1 MSSLMSSYT
10 EPVEQSIDVVLMD
23 VKNIGNMI
31 LGYADYSYSQ
41 KFLCKFFDFFNEI
54 IEKCVYLNKE
64 KTAWYF
70 EHALLSEAFDD
81 LKYKGVKMSH
91 LWFKPSSIEEK
102 ELIKSLSSLI
112 RTSIKNESN
121 GDPFV
126 RRNLDDRNIK
136 VSEAFFNM
144 KIHKKM
150 AIGING
156 LAHNTDNRSVKA
168 KEYMGK
174 WNMNTTLSCAFNF
187 EKNKYVKYFP
197 EGFTLKE
204 YVSEYLQ
211 IRGNPYDRWYTMYHK
226 AIIPSKEDL
235 EKVNKIINDDDVK
248 ITSENCILF
257 DFDFGS

>member
-1 MSSLMSSYT
+1 MSSLMSSYV
-10 EPVEQSIDVVLMD
+10 EPVEQSIDVDLMD

-41 KFLCKFFDFFNEI
+41 KFLCKFFNFFNHI

-70 EHALLSEAFDD
+70 EHALLEEVADD
-81 LKYKGVKMSH
+81 LTYKGVKQPS
-91 LWFKPSSIEEK
+91 LWFKPVSIEEK
-102 ELIKSLSSLI
+102 ELVKALMSLI
-112 RTSIKNESN
+112 RTAYKKETKDSNPFYNRNEN
-121 GDPFV
+121 NV
-126 RRNLDDRNIK
+126 K
-136 VSEAFFNM
+136 VSEPFFNM

-150 AIGING
+150 AIGIDG
-156 LAHNTDNRSVKA
+156 FSHNSDARSVKA

-174 WNMNTTLSCAFNF
+174 WNMNTTITCAFNF
-187 EKNKYVKYFP
+187 EKNKYVKYFH

-211 IRGNPYDRWYTMYHK
+211 IRGNPYDRWYTMYNE
-226 AIIPSKEDL
+226 AIIPSEEDL
-235 EKVNKIINDDDVK
+235 EKVNQIINDDDVK

>member
-1 MSSLMSSYT
+1 MSLINAYSET
-10 EPVEQSIDVVLMD
+10 VQQSIDVDLMD

-41 KFLCKFFDFFNEI
+41 KFLCKFFNFFNHI
-54 IEKCVYLNKE
+54 IESCVYLNKE

-70 EHALLSEAFDD
+70 EHALLEEVDSDLAF
-81 LKYKGVKMSH
+81 KGVRQPL
-91 LWFKPSSIEEK
+91 LWFKPVSIDEK
-102 ELIKSLSSLI
+102 ELIKALGSFI
-112 RTSIKNESN
+112 RTAVIKETKH
-121 GDPFV
+121 DPFYNKNVNNV
-126 RRNLDDRNIK
+126 R

-144 KIHKKM
+144 KINKKM
-150 AIGING
+150 AIGIESFR
-156 LAHNTDNRSVKA
+156 HNSDARSVNA

-174 WNMNTTLSCAFNF
+174 WNMNTTITCAFNF
-187 EKNKYVKYFP
+187 EKNKYVKYFS

-211 IRGNPYDRWYTMYHK
+211 IRGNPYDRWYTMYNE
-226 AIIPSKEDL
+226 AIIPSEEHL
-235 EKVNKIINDDDVK
+235 EKVNQIINDDDVK